1 MVITSQKNKMS
12 NELGKLHESIA
23 SQKQVITATVE
34 REIEAL
40 NEKLEQVL
48 KENISLKKSN
58 SVLQECLSRIE
69 SIQLDNN
76 VILMGIQEQQLEKF
90 EIMWQ
95 RVIDVIAEA
104 LKPFEGSNTMNR
116 AEQVAI
122 ANCKQIGRYRMNY
135 NQPISI
141 TFQ

>member
-12 NELGKLHESIA
+12 NELGKLHVSIA
-23 SQKQVITATVE
+23 SQKQEITATVE
-34 REIEAL
+34 RKSEAS

-69 SIQLDNN
+69 STQLDNN
-76 VILMGIQEQQLEKF
+76 VILTGIQEQQWKKF
-90 EIMWQ
+90 EITQQ

-104 LKPFEGSNTMNR
+104 LKPPSKVQM
-116 AEQVAI
+116 Q
-122 ANCKQIGRYRMNY
+122 
-135 NQPISI
+135 
-141 TFQ
+141 

>member
-23 SQKQVITATVE
+23 NQKQEITTTVE
-34 REIEAL
+34 RKIEAS

-58 SVLQECLSRIE
+58 SVLQEHLSRLQ
-69 SIQLDNN
+69 STQLDNN
-76 VILMGIQEQQLEKF
+76 VILTGIQEQQWEKF
-90 EIMWQ
+90 EIMRQ

-104 LKPFEGSNTMNR
+104 LKPIECSNAMNR
-116 AEQVAI
+116 AEYVAI
-122 ANCKQIGRYRMNY
+122 ANCKRVGRY
-135 NQPISI
+135 
-141 TFQ
+141 